1 VIDSCGREIKD
12 NSLSSR
18 STTLK
23 KGIDPTMRS
32 TTDGARR
39 YNGVAKFLH
48 WSIAVLIV
56 LQLGIGGIMPEIH
69 KETRPEG
76 EIAWHISVGV
86 LIVLFVAA
94 RVVWRL
100 VRPPTGIER
109 DRGWTRRLASATHFT
124 LYVLMIIVP
133 LLGWA
138 NANSRHWVVALG
150 PLHLP
155 SIMPAGSHLGH
166 ELGDIHGDL
175 AVVLAVVIALHVL
188 AGLYHQFVR
197 RDDTLLRIM

>member
-1 VIDSCGREIKD
+1 
-12 NSLSSR
+12 
-18 STTLK
+18 
-23 KGIDPTMRS
+23 MR
-32 TTDGARR
+32 GAASEVRH
-39 YNGVAKFLH
+39 YNGLAKFLH
-48 WSIAVLIV
+48 WTIAVLIV
-56 LQLGIGGIMPEIH
+56 LQLGIGGIMPDVH
-69 KETRPEG
+69 KDTRPDG
-76 EIAWHISVGV
+76 LIAWHITVGV

-100 VRPPTGIER
+100 VRPPTGIES
-109 DRGWTRRLASATHFT
+109 DRGWTRHLASATHVL
-124 LYVLMIIVP
+124 LYILMIIVP

-138 NANSRHWVVALG
+138 NASSRDWVVGLG

-155 SIMPAGSHLGH
+155 SLLPAGSRLGH

-175 AVVLAVVIALHVL
+175 AVVLAVLIGLHVL

>member
-1 VIDSCGREIKD
+1 MR
-12 NSLSSR
+12 
-18 STTLK
+18 
-23 KGIDPTMRS
+23 KGIDPKMRGI
-32 TTDGARR
+32 TGGVRR

-56 LQLGIGGIMPEIH
+56 LQLGTCGIMPEFH
-69 KETRPEG
+69 KDTRPEG

-94 RVVWRL
+94 REAWRL
-100 VRPPTGIER
+100 VRPPTGTER
-109 DRGWTRRLASATHFT
+109 DRGWTRRLMSATHFT

-133 LLGWA
+133 LLGWV
-138 NANSRHWVVALG
+138 NVSSRGWVVGLG

-175 AVVLAVVIALHVL
+175 AVVLAVVIGLHVL
-188 AGLYHQFVR
+188 AGVYHQFVR

>member
-1 VIDSCGREIKD
+1 
-12 NSLSSR
+12 
-18 STTLK
+18 
-23 KGIDPTMRS
+23 MRS
-32 TTDGARR
+32 ASDGVRR

-56 LQLGIGGIMPEIH
+56 LQLGIGEIMPDIH
-69 KETRPEG
+69 KDTRPEG

-100 VRPPTGIER
+100 VRPPTGAES
-109 DRGWTRRLASATHFT
+109 DRGWTLRLASATHFL
-124 LYVLMIIVP
+124 LYILMIIVP
-133 LLGWA
+133 ILGWA
-138 NANSRHWVVALG
+138 NASSRDWVVGVG

-155 SIMPAGSHLGH
+155 GIMPAGSHLGH

-175 AVVLAVVIALHVL
+175 AVALAVVIGLHVL